1 MSSPVAT
8 KECNKLWTRSVV
20 KVHVIL
26 KSQERQ
32 ETHMSKHPPDPEV
45 LVVMCQLLFYLE
57 LKWKCS
63 VLGQKEKHFCR
74 ELLFKKNT

>member
-20 KVHVIL
+20 KVHVIF

-32 ETHMSKHPPDPEV
+32 ETHMSKNPPPT
-45 LVVMCQLLFYLE
+45 MCQMLFYLE

-74 ELLFKKNT
+74 ELFF